1 MKQEE
6 INEEVRK
13 GGLIV
18 VATAKLRERILE
30 RTRRLIDG
38 VQYVTLADLLREVDE
53 IKSMLSR
60 LRQRGQ
66 KYAVAVDAQ
75 TAQSVMLA
83 LLLVPARQADLE
95 KGCNKAG
102 QAATAKSAAELAKAG
117 DDARRIAEQLW
128 RKADSVPT
136 IEGWDRE
143 LSKLGPEGKL
153 AGQLLVAPRT
163 EGGEVHDALGRP
175 LIELPTAPKALPSQV
190 HQEVELSVG
199 PVDPET
205 GIAVVRVMSAADPD
219 GPAMRG
225 LFERRVPLSFDD
237 EKLPGVAKLL
247 ELAQATDTFVRARV
261 GVTRGLS
268 AKHAKLDALRLA
280 EVIDEAE
287 TRKRMSRRLLEM
299 KAVTGDLFQTQGA

>member
-6 INEEVRK
+6 INQEVRK
-13 GGLIV
+13 GGLVV
-18 VATAKLRERILE
+18 VATAKLREKIVE

-38 VQYVTLADLLREVDE
+38 VQYVTLADLLREVNE

-83 LLLVPARQADLE
+83 LLLVPERQADLE
-95 KGCNKAG
+95 SAGNKAG
-102 QAATAKSAAELAKAG
+102 QAGTVKTAAELAKAA
-117 DDARRIAEQLW
+117 DDARRIAGQVW
-128 RKADSVPT
+128 GKPDSVPT
-136 IEGWDRE
+136 IESWDRE
-143 LSKLGPEGKL
+143 LSKLGKEGKL

-163 EGGEVHDALGRP
+163 EGGKVHDALGRP
-175 LIELPTAPKALPSQV
+175 LIELPAAPKALPSEGPK
-190 HQEVELSVG
+190 EVQLSVG

-205 GIAVVRVMSAADPD
+205 GFAVVRVMSAADPD

-225 LFERRVPLSFDD
+225 LFERRVPLAFDD
-237 EKLPGVAKLL
+237 ERLRGIAKLL
-247 ELAQATDTFVRARV
+247 ELAQVTDTLLRVRV
-261 GVTRGLS
+261 GVTRGLTE
-268 AKHAKLDALRLA
+268 ANAKLDSLQLA

-287 TRKRMSRRLLEM
+287 TRRRMSRRLLEM
-299 KAVTGDLFQTQGA
+299 EAVTEDLFHVKDA

>member
-6 INEEVRK
+6 INQEVRK
-13 GGLIV
+13 GGLVV
-18 VATAKLRERILE
+18 VATAKLREKILE

-38 VQYVTLADLLREVDE
+38 VQYVTLADLLREVNE

-83 LLLVPARQADLE
+83 LLLVPERQADLE
-95 KGCNKAG
+95 SGGNKAG
-102 QAATAKSAAELAKAG
+102 QTGTAKTAAELAKAA
-117 DDARRIAEQLW
+117 DDARRIAGQLW
-128 RKADSVPT
+128 GKPDSVPT

-143 LSKLGPEGKL
+143 LSKLGKEGKL

-163 EGGEVHDALGRP
+163 EGGKVHDALGRP
-175 LIELPTAPKALPSQV
+175 LIELPAAPKALPSEGPK
-190 HQEVELSVG
+190 EVQLSVG

-205 GIAVVRVMSAADPD
+205 GFAVVRVMSAADPD

-225 LFERRVPLSFDD
+225 LFERRVPLAFDD
-237 EKLPGVAKLL
+237 ERLRGIAKLL
-247 ELAQATDTFVRARV
+247 ELAQVTDTLLRVRV
-261 GVTRGLS
+261 GVTRGLTE
-268 AKHAKLDALRLA
+268 ANAKLDSLQLA

-287 TRKRMSRRLLEM
+287 TRRRMSRRLLEM
-299 KAVTGDLFQTQGA
+299 EAVTEDLFHVKDA

>member
-6 INEEVRK
+6 INQEVRK
-13 GGLIV
+13 GSLVV
-18 VATAKLRERILE
+18 VATAKLREKIIE

-38 VQYVTLADLLREVDE
+38 IPYVTLTDLLREVTE

-83 LLLVPARQADLE
+83 LLLVPERQADLE
-95 KGCNKAG
+95 KGSNKAG
-102 QAATAKSAAELAKAG
+102 QAGTAKTAAELAKAG

-128 RKADSVPT
+128 GKPGSVPT
-136 IEGWDRE
+136 IEAWDRE
-143 LSKLGPEGKL
+143 LAKLGPEGDL

-163 EGGEVHDALGRP
+163 EGGEIHDALGRP
-175 LIELPTAPKALPSQV
+175 LIELPAAPKALPSQAP
-190 HQEVELSVG
+190 QEVELSVG

-205 GIAVVRVMSAADPD
+205 GVAVVRVMSAANPN

-225 LFERRVPLSFDD
+225 LFKRRVPLVFDD

-247 ELAQATDTFVRARV
+247 ELAQVTDTLLRARV
-261 GVTRGLS
+261 GIKRGLT
-268 AKHAKLDALRLA
+268 AAYAKLDALHLA
-280 EVIDEAE
+280 EVIGEAE

-299 KAVTGDLFQTQGA
+299 EAVTRDLFHTEGA